1 MPGPSPSTLID
12 LDSTFLPV
20 AHMRQISRVTELAGP
35 AIRGEVDLRADHW
48 VYAEHF
54 PTDPIFPGSLIIE
67 AAGQLLALWAWA
79 DGQRGRPRLLRTQ
92 AEFHHPVTPSA
103 SCITLHGEVQR
114 KRNLYFGTIRV
125 QAEGVDVASVTAVLT
140 VLPAA

>member
-1 MPGPSPSTLID
+1 VPSPSPSTLID
-12 LDSTFLPV
+12 IDRTFLPV
-20 AHMRQISRVTELAGP
+20 AHMRQISRVTELSRLV
-35 AIRGEVDLRADHW
+35 ISGEVDLRADHW

-54 PTDPIFPGSLIIE
+54 PADPIFPGSLIIE

-92 AEFHHPVTPSA
+92 AEFHHPVTPSVRSLA
-103 SCITLHGEVQR
+103 LRGEVRR
-114 KRNLYFGTIRV
+114 KHQLYFGTICVHAGR
-125 QAEGVDVASVTAVLT
+125 AEVATVTAVVT